1 MNYKE
6 FYYWLDGFMTNRN
19 WTTIT
24 QVDIETIQDKL
35 KTVKGDD
42 NFGIA
47 KPYTVPVPINP
58 IIRTDDPM
66 APPFYPSVNPDLT
79 PDWTYRPDQMPYYGN
94 NTNPND

>member
-1 MNYKE
+1 MTYKE

-42 NFGIA
+42 NFGIT
-47 KPYTVPVPINP
+47 KPYTDPIPINIPPPINP
-58 IIRTDDPM
+58 IIRTGDP
-66 APPFYPSVNPDLT
+66 LT
-79 PDWTYRPDQMPYYGN
+79 PPWEVTCDTKN
-94 NTNPND
+94 I

>member
-1 MNYKE
+1 MTYKE

-66 APPFYPSVNPDLT
+66 APPFYPSVKPDLT

>member
-35 KTVKGDD
+35 K
-42 NFGIA
+42 
-47 KPYTVPVPINP
+47 
-58 IIRTDDPM
+58 
-66 APPFYPSVNPDLT
+66 L
-79 PDWTYRPDQMPYYGN
+79 
-94 NTNPND
+94 